1 VARADTFSVVAERRS
16 RESDAWKGDAPSRD
30 TMVDVV
36 PQGALEAPPSGERI
50 GSVIADRYAIDRLLG
65 SGAMAAVFGGVDR
78 VTGEPVAVK
87 ILHERHAHDR
97 DLVARLLHEA
107 QIMRAINHP
116 GLARVLDAGQDQAGR
131 WFLAIDLFEGE
142 DLSTAIERGPLEADA
157 IVAIG
162 HQLLATLA
170 ATHARGIIHR
180 DVKPENVFLAR
191 DESGSLR
198 VKLLDF
204 GVAKALHAATSMRG
218 GMRTLD
224 GVKIGTP
231 HYMSPEQWRGLELD
245 ARSDVWAAGA
255 VLFTATTGAPPFDA
269 DDLGTLMERVTK
281 IAPPS
286 LAKLRPEIGP
296 AFVDTIDRAL
306 ATSPLD
312 RWADARAMAAALHV
326 GGARVDALDWDE

>member
-1 VARADTFSVVAERRS
+1 MSERRS

-30 TMVDVV
+30 TMVDAV

-50 GSVIADRYAIDRLLG
+50 GTIIADRYAVDRLLG

-78 VTGEPVAVK
+78 ITGEPVAVK
-87 ILHERHAHDR
+87 VLHDRHAHDR
-97 DLVARLLHEA
+97 DVVARLLHEA
-107 QIMRAINHP
+107 DVMRAIGHP
-116 GLARVLDAGQDQAGR
+116 GVARVLDAGQDATGR

-142 DLSTAIERGPLEADA
+142 DLSEAIERGPLPADA
-157 IVAIG
+157 VVAIG
-162 HQLLATLA
+162 HQLLSALSA
-170 ATHARGIIHR
+170 AHARGIVHR

-204 GVAKALHAATSMRG
+204 GVAKARDAAISTRG

-231 HYMSPEQWRGLELD
+231 HYMSPEQWRGLALD

-255 VLFTATTGAPPFDA
+255 VLFTATTGMPPFDA
-269 DDLGTLMERVTK
+269 DDLGTLMERVTSTD
-281 IAPPS
+281 APS

-306 ATSPLD
+306 ATAPAE
-312 RWADARAMAAALHV
+312 RWADARAMSAALHV